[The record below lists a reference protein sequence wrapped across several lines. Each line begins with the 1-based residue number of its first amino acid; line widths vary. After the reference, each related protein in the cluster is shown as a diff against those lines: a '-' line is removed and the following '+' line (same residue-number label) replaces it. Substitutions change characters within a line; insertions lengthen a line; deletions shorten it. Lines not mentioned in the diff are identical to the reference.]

1 MLRLFGGY
9 PMRALQSRLPQNRR
23 LSSKWHR
30 ALQLLVSNPRG
41 IPEHMLV
48 LGYGWA
54 GARSK
59 VDRAQTVVTSAIKTM
74 SSLSVQ
80 ERADVARRWIPA

>member
-1 MLRLFGGY
+1 
-9 PMRALQSRLPQNRR
+9 
-23 LSSKWHR
+23 
-30 ALQLLVSNPRG
+30 
-41 IPEHMLV
+41 MLV